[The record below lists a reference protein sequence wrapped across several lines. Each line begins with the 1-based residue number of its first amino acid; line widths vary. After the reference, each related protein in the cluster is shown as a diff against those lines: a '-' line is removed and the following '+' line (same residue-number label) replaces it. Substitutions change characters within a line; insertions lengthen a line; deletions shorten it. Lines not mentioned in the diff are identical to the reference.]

1 MVSANPHPT
10 SFMAERT
17 TGSAGSAGS
26 AERRLGFFLPYS
38 EITFAQLFGLRE
50 SRLEFV
56 ASR

>member
-17 TGSAGSAGS
+17 TGSAGSD
-26 AERRLGFFLPYS
+26 ERRLGFFLPYS